1 MDSFPPPSFSIF
13 FHLFPSFFHLFSI
26 FSITVNADWNF
37 FKACVLDKHDETIRL
52 NIDNKRLADA
62 KTLIAKFEIDE
73 ALQRINRL
81 RIETEKMNVEIKRGL
96 EQEHL
101 KALELPRVHKTGDD
115 ARALQEV
122 LFTRLGQVRA
132 EHLTIIKKCQRMEE
146 IAKIKEN
153 KIELFTTKAEKYDA
167 ASKAVEEEIEEII
180 AGLAAK
186 TDTLTPLRLYPD
198 DEAFQQIC
206 VIGLLSLL
214 IADKSEAI
222 HQGLSGENCSEL
234 MADIKLRFP
243 HNTKIQNNGTCVI
256 NELKEYSNRM
266 CASKMMTY

>member
-1 MDSFPPPSFSIF
+1 M
-13 FHLFPSFFHLFSI
+13 
-26 FSITVNADWNF
+26 NADWNF

-101 KALELPRVHKTGDD
+101 MSLELPRVHKTGDD

-243 HNTKIQNNGTCVI
+243 TNTKIQDNGTCVI